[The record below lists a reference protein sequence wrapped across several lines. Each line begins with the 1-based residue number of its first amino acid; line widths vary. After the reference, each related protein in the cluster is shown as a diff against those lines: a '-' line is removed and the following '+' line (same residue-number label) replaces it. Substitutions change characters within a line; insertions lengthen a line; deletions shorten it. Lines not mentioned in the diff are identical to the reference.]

1 MKQIQQK
8 IKKIQ
13 KNQQK
18 NIERFSTI
26 SQNEVESSSIAS
38 STVSFILF
46 GLAMYY
52 TYSITWFK
60 NILLANSHK
69 NVKQKL
75 IAFILKIIEVYYN
88 IKLNIL

>member
-1 MKQIQQK
+1 MIRNVRNILTLNNRICRQKNKQLIQKEISLHMKQIQQK

-52 TYSITWFK
+52 TYSIT
-60 NILLANSHK
+60 
-69 NVKQKL
+69 
-75 IAFILKIIEVYYN
+75 
-88 IKLNIL
+88 